1 MFISRI
7 RLQNWMNFTAVD
19 VRLGKRTFV
28 VGPNA
33 SGKSN
38 FLDAIRFLRD
48 LARGDGFGGAVEKRG
63 GVSRIRCLAARRVTE
78 VKLSVELSESE
89 DSDPEWSYTVGFA
102 KEPAGMHAPVITE
115 EVVERQGRL
124 ILRRPDDPDRADPL
138 RLSQTHLEQ
147 ISANKEFRDVAE
159 FLRETRY
166 VHLVPQLIRKPEVFF
181 GGRAS
186 SDEEAFGFRF
196 LEHLNNAT
204 EKTRKSRLGKIEQAL
219 RLAVPQLSNLSLT
232 PDSMGVPHL
241 EALYQHWRPKA
252 GKQRESQFS
261 DGTIRLIGLLWSI
274 LDSQSVLLLEEPE
287 LSLHP
292 ALVRQL
298 APLIYRVS
306 RQSKRKPQVITT
318 THSPDLLDDSGI
330 GASEILL
337 LTPGAEGTSVRPAA
351 DIPEIRAL
359 LEDGL
364 SPAEVVIEASAPRE
378 ARQLALFRPD

>member
-1 MFISRI
+1 MFVSRV
-7 RLQNWMNFTAVD
+7 RLQNWMNFIAVD

-48 LARGDGFGGAVEKRG
+48 LARGDGFGGAVAKRG
-63 GVSRIRCLAARRVTE
+63 GVSRIRCLAARRVPV
-78 VKLSVELSESE
+78 VKLSVDLSDSD
-89 DSDPEWSYTVGFA
+89 DSDPEWSYTVAFA
-102 KEPAGMHAPVITE
+102 KEPAGAHSAVITE
-115 EVVERQGRL
+115 EIVEHRGREVL
-124 ILRRPDDPDRADPL
+124 HRPDDADRDDPL

-147 ISANKEFRDVAE
+147 ISANKDFREIAE

-166 VHLVPQLIRKPEVFF
+166 VHFVPQLIRKPEVFF
-181 GGRAS
+181 GGGAG

-204 EKTRKSRLGKIEQAL
+204 EQTRKARLGKIEKAL
-219 RLAVPQLSNLSLT
+219 QLAVPQLTNLKLT
-232 PDSMGVPHL
+232 PDGMGVPHL
-241 EALYQHWRPKA
+241 EALYDHWRPNA

-274 LDSQSVLLLEEPE
+274 LDAQSVLLLEEPE

-292 ALVRQL
+292 ALVREL

-318 THSPDLLDDSGI
+318 THSPDLLDDPGI
-330 GASEILL
+330 AASEILL
-337 LTPGAEGTSVRPAA
+337 LIPGVQGTSVRPAA
-351 DIPEIRAL
+351 EIPEVRAL
-359 LEDGL
+359 LESGM
-364 SPAEVVIEASAPRE
+364 SPAEVVIPATAPRD

>member
-1 MFISRI
+1 MYISRI

-19 VRLGKRTFV
+19 VRLGKRAFV

-48 LARGDGFGGAVEKRG
+48 LARGDGFSGAVEKRG
-63 GVSRIRCLAARRVTE
+63 GVTRIRCLAARRVTD
-78 VKLSVELSESE
+78 VKITVDLTESE
-89 DSDPEWSYTVGFA
+89 DADPEWSYTLAFA
-102 KEPAGMHAPVITE
+102 KEPAGAHSPVITE
-115 EVVERQGRL
+115 EIVERRGRVV
-124 ILRRPDDPDRADPL
+124 LRRPDEEDGIDPL

-147 ISANKEFRDVAE
+147 ISSNKEFRPVAE

-166 VHLVPQLIRKPEVFF
+166 VHFVPQLIRKPEVFF
-181 GGRAS
+181 GGRVT

-196 LEHLNNAT
+196 LEHLSDAT
-204 EKTRKSRLGKIEQAL
+204 EQTRKARLGKIEQAL
-219 RLAVPQLSNLSLT
+219 RLAVPQLSNLRLT
-232 PDSMGVPHL
+232 PDTMGVPHL
-241 EALYQHWRPKA
+241 EALYDHWRPKA

-274 LDSQSVLLLEEPE
+274 LDSHSVLLLEEPE

-292 ALVRQL
+292 ALVREL

-318 THSPDLLDDSGI
+318 THSPDLLDNSGI
-330 GASEILL
+330 AASEILL
-337 LTPGAEGTSVRPAA
+337 LTPGAEGTSVKPAA
-351 DIPEIRAL
+351 DIPEIRVL
-359 LEDGL
+359 LESGL
-364 SPAEVVIEASAPRE
+364 SPAEVVIPATAPPGAS
-378 ARQLALFRPD
+378 QLALFKPD